1 MTKTQTVL
9 FSLLTAATL
18 TAFSAQ
24 QFYQLEIGRQ
34 GSSAGFIQLDATDGS
49 SSKILPPGIGAF
61 ANVHWFQGMPN
72 YITPFVENCVTGDAA
87 GQLGWQHCL
96 IAGDAY
102 DTYAMNGGLLVGG
115 GGLYA
120 YSAVRNHVIFG
131 TTINS
136 FTNKATSSEFYGP
149 LQLDSSLT
157 LTGSGAFHNTSSALS
172 TFDHDVSILG
182 TLTTATFAPATVSAS
197 TAINS
202 NGAFTHSG
210 GGAFIVSGVGATFN
224 NGVTSNAELAT
235 ADVLLRSSAL
245 SAPAGQISIGN
256 NTATSA
262 TAGTNGAPP
271 AAVAGYLQIYIG
283 STQYKIPYYAN

>member
-49 SSKILPPGIGAF
+49 SSKILPPGVGAF
-61 ANVHWFQGMPN
+61 ATVNWFRDMPD
-72 YITPFVENCVTGDAA
+72 YITTFPANCVTATAG
-87 GQLGWQHCL
+87 GQLGWSHCA

-102 DTYAMNGGLLVGG
+102 DTYAMNGGPLVGG

-120 YSAVRNHVIFG
+120 YSAIRNNVIFG
-131 TTINS
+131 STINS

-149 LQLDSSLT
+149 LKLDSSLT

-182 TLTTATFAPATVSAS
+182 TLTATTFAPSTISAT
-197 TAINS
+197 TINS
-202 NGAFTHSG
+202 NGAFNHSG
-210 GGAFIVSGVGATFN
+210 GGAFTVSGVGATFN